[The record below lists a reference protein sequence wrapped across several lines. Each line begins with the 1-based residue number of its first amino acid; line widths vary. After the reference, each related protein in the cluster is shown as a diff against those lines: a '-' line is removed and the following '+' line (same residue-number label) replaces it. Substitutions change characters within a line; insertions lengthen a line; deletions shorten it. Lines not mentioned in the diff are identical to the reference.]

1 MTAKYQFF
9 KNPPSSLVETDA
21 KQVLHVRIVNRD
33 ILSFKDLCERIA
45 GRSTFNA
52 GEVEGIMSLFKE
64 EMVSALSDG
73 DRVEL
78 EDIGIFEATASCP
91 PVSDPKKIRAES
103 IHFSRVVFR
112 AAKSLR
118 RKMNLMRFERAA
130 GFGKQETFPEEERR
144 ARILRYLQ
152 RNEEIR
158 SSTCMGLNACSRYQA
173 QADLSGLNASGN
185 ILRLGGPKMAVYV
198 LANKEEAK

>member
-1 MTAKYQFF
+1 MAAKYQFF
-9 KNPPSSLVETDA
+9 KNPPSSLVETGA
-21 KQVLHVRIVNRD
+21 KPVLHVRIVDRD
-33 ILSFKDLCERIA
+33 VLSFKDLCRRIA

-64 EMVSALSDG
+64 EMVGALSDG

-91 PVSDPKKIRAES
+91 PVSNAKDIRAES
-103 IHFSRVVFR
+103 IRFSRVVFR

-118 RKMNLMRFERAA
+118 RRMNLMKFERAS
-130 GFGKQETFPEEERR
+130 GFRKQDAFPEEERL
-144 ARILRYLQ
+144 ARILRYPR
-152 RNEEIR
+152 RNGEIR

-173 QADLSGLNASGN
+173 QADLNRLKAGGN
-185 ILRLGGPKMAVYV
+185 ILRLGGPKVAVYV